1 VLVSYKDRE
10 DGWEAK
16 DISLHSGTVTWL
28 VYNKNMVTD
37 ENSFN
42 IKVKRID
49 FVNKKKRKLV

>member
-1 VLVSYKDRE
+1 VSYKDRE